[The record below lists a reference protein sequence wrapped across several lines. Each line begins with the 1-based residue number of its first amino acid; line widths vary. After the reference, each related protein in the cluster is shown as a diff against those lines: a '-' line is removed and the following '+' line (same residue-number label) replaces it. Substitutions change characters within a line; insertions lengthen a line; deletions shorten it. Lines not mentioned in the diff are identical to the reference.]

1 MLIWYYLIII
11 NMFTFFLYGF
21 DKYKA
26 RKGAWRIPESRL
38 LFFAAIGGSA
48 GALIGMFVWHHKTKH
63 AKFYIGVPLIMGIQ
77 ILLILLCPLGPI
89 QR

>member
-11 NMFTFFLYGF
+11 NVFTFFLYGF

-63 AKFYIGVPLIMGIQ
+63 AKFYLDVP
-77 ILLILLCPLGPI
+77 ILLVI
-89 QR
+89 QVVIFYLVLNR

>member
-1 MLIWYYLIII
+1 MGIVAIWYYLIII
-11 NMFTFFLYGF
+11 NVFTFFLYGF

-63 AKFYIGVPLIMGIQ
+63 AKFYIGVPVIFVLELLYM
-77 ILLILLCPLGPI
+77 ILL
-89 QR
+89 

>member
-63 AKFYIGVPLIMGIQ
+63 VKFYIGVPLIMGIQ
-77 ILLILLCPLGPI
+77 ILLILLSPLGPI